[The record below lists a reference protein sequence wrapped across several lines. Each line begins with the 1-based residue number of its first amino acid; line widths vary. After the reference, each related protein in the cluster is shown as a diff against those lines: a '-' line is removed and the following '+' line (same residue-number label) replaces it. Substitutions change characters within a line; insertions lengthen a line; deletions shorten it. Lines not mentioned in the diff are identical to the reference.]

1 MHPILQWQRNILI
14 FLNSGMRYL
23 WLILLL
29 IPGLLFS
36 DDIIP
41 LQFNLITTAY
51 NNMLTGNYELAEKQY
66 QQAAIL
72 YPQESSAWE
81 GLLWSLNAQGKFRKT
96 LKTFSDAKTKLPE
109 PEKLYN
115 YYAYALSM
123 QNRFPE
129 ARFYYKQALENM
141 PVNPLANEVSCEG
154 LAYAYLALDNF
165 PEAQTYFSRAAFISH
180 RPIPAF
186 KPSFNSTV
194 YYKVP
199 GKNKT
204 AYGLMQSAQYKSA
217 KLKLNYEY
225 FQLDNAYFRDLF
237 RADFTYQFTPLEA
250 GINGSYL
257 SGKDERVYPAWQI
270 GAKLCPKLYPGKIA
284 LNPELFVSLSHY
296 PRFNVQQISFQP
308 QVYWRDFSFAYALHS
323 VFMDNEPSSTDSV
336 HFAQQ
341 LSLSKFLPGDFKLGL
356 YCGFGNDTWMIDN
369 SGVIIDTFNQNG
381 SYYGISLG
389 KELFK
394 HFYLYGYY
402 QKWDSEDLIYF
413 SLAGIY

>member
-1 MHPILQWQRNILI
+1 
-14 FLNSGMRYL
+14 MRYL

-154 LAYAYLALDNF
+154 LAYVILLWIIFMKHKQFFRALFICLRPYLLF
-165 PEAQTYFSRAAFISH
+165 ET
-180 RPIPAF
+180 
-186 KPSFNSTV
+186 SFNSTV
-194 YYKVP
+194 YYKFQ
-199 GKNKT
+199 GKQKLLWLCNL
-204 AYGLMQSAQYKSA
+204 AHIKSA
-217 KLKLNYEY
+217 KLK
-225 FQLDNAYFRDLF
+225 A
-237 RADFTYQFTPLEA
+237 
-250 GINGSYL
+250 
-257 SGKDERVYPAWQI
+257 
-270 GAKLCPKLYPGKIA
+270 
-284 LNPELFVSLSHY
+284 
-296 PRFNVQQISFQP
+296 
-308 QVYWRDFSFAYALHS
+308 
-323 VFMDNEPSSTDSV
+323 
-336 HFAQQ
+336 
-341 LSLSKFLPGDFKLGL
+341 
-356 YCGFGNDTWMIDN
+356 
-369 SGVIIDTFNQNG
+369 
-381 SYYGISLG
+381 
-389 KELFK
+389 
-394 HFYLYGYY
+394 
-402 QKWDSEDLIYF
+402 
-413 SLAGIY
+413 